1 MLIVACALHRTVFP
15 SYILSIT
22 SFALPPCSPGPETVA
37 PAPAMTVTIA
47 GLTRPLVGFWGV
59 FFEVISG
66 GPSASS
72 GGGGGGGG
80 NSGGACSN
88 SWNAALPSELVWKAL
103 VHAFHL
109 GLLRRGWGDTAVVRS
124 SNGITVA
131 SGSGN
136 APEEPPAGGSVATLA
151 VAGAHRRKETSKA
164 FWQCVRLLLAASPFA
179 VEFCGGGGGGGG
191 GGGAVPGQ
199 PAAVTATAEATA
211 AALAQPRQKRGI
223 GAGNKAE
230 VAAPRT
236 AAAAG
241 GGVLPAPPIEATAE
255 SLDAPGMVARVLLER
270 VLVLARFCAPEAG
283 PQGVVEKLWVGVQ
296 RLSTTLCVGAAS
308 SRVGTLQGR
317 GEDQGGGVDAGGGG
331 DDGASSRVGAWEREE
346 RRNRSARRLGRRSHV
361 ASAPTGECVLSSS
374 GRQLGILLRV

>member
-1 MLIVACALHRTVFP
+1 MLIVARALHRTVSP
-15 SYILSIT
+15 SYIISMT
-22 SFALPPCSPGPETVA
+22 SFALPPSFPGPETVT
-37 PAPAMTVTIA
+37 PAPAMTVTIP

-72 GGGGGGGG
+72 GGGGRGGGG

-88 SWNAALPSELVWKAL
+88 SWNAALSSELVWKAL

-109 GLLRRGWGDTAVVRS
+109 GLLRRGWDDTAVSRS

-136 APEEPPAGGSVATLA
+136 APEEPPAGESVATAA
-151 VAGAHRRKETSKA
+151 VAGANRRKETSKA

-179 VEFCGGGGGGGG
+179 VEFCGGGGGSGVV
-191 GGGAVPGQ
+191 AGQ
-199 PAAVTATAEATA
+199 PAAVTATAAATA

-223 GAGNKAE
+223 GAGNEAE

-241 GGVLPAPPIEATAE
+241 GGVLPAPPVEATAE

-270 VLVLARFCAPEAG
+270 VLVLARFCPPEAG

-296 RLSTTLCVGAAS
+296 RLSSALCVDAAS
-308 SRVGTLQGR
+308 SRLGTLQGR
-317 GEDQGGGVDAGGGG
+317 GEDQGGGVDASGVG
-331 DDGASSRVGAWEREE
+331 DDGASSRMGAWEREE
-346 RRNRSARRLGRRSHV
+346 RRNRSARRLGRRLHV
-361 ASAPTGECVLSSS
+361 TSAPTGEFVLSSS
-374 GRQLGILLRV
+374 GRQVGILLRA